1 MDLEQDSRNKHAQTL
16 IVAACFAMVFVCLG
30 FCSSNKS
37 IYLAAITKALG
48 IKRSLFSIND
58 SCRYVATAVVNVF
71 FGRLIAKN
79 GPRRLVCAG
88 FLCLTASMLIYARAE
103 NVAAFCV
110 GGVFLGVGLAWTT
123 TTMVSFLTN
132 VWFRKKRGTVNGLI
146 LCANGL
152 GGALAAQIL
161 TPIIYAPEDPF
172 SFRKAYLLVAGILF
186 VIGIPVTLII
196 REPEKTSAG
205 LNEEKKRKEG
215 KDWKGL
221 SFREV
226 AGIPHFFLYALCIF
240 LTGMSL
246 QGINGIAAAHLGDV
260 GIDSGFIALAMSV
273 HSITLSAAKFLS
285 GISYD
290 RAGLKVT
297 LPVCYLCGILSFLS
311 LFAVGT
317 ASAGALCV
325 ILWAVLSS
333 FALPLETVMVPLMT
347 SDLFGQRHYSQ
358 LLGISVSLITAGFAV
373 GNPAANLIYDMTGTY
388 RPVLLICSA
397 LMTAVMAGLCFLI
410 KESVRIR
417 RSVV

>member
-1 MDLEQDSRNKHAQTL
+1 MDLEQDSRNKRTQTL
-16 IVAACFAMVFVCLG
+16 IVAACFVMVFVCLG

-37 IYLAAITKALG
+37 IYLAAITKALS
-48 IKRSLFSIND
+48 IKRSLFSMND

-79 GPRRLVCAG
+79 GPKKFVCAG
-88 FLCLTASMLIYARAE
+88 FLCLVASMLIYARAE
-103 NVAAFCV
+103 DVAAVCV
-110 GGVFLGVGLAWTT
+110 GGAFLGVGLAWTT
-123 TTMVSFLTN
+123 TTMVSYLTN
-132 VWFRKKRGTVNGLI
+132 VWFHQKRGTINGLI

-161 TPIIYAPEDPF
+161 TPIIYTADDPF
-172 SFRKAYLLVAGILF
+172 AFRKAYLLVAGVLF
-186 VIGIPVTLII
+186 AVGIPVTLII
-196 REPEKTSAG
+196 REPKKTG
-205 LNEEKKRKEG
+205 NDTKNDRKENGG
-215 KDWKGL
+215 KWKGL
-221 SFREV
+221 SFKEILK
-226 AGIPHFFLYALCIF
+226 IPHFFLYASCIF

-260 GIDSGFIALAMSV
+260 GIDSSFIALALSI
-273 HSITLSAAKFLS
+273 HSITLSGAKFLS
-285 GISYD
+285 GVSYD
-290 RAGLKVT
+290 KAGLKVT

-317 ASAGALCV
+317 ASAGVISV

-333 FALPLETVMVPLMT
+333 FALPLETVMVPLVT
-347 SDLFGQRHYSQ
+347 LDIFGQRNYSQ

-373 GNPAANLIYDMTGTY
+373 GNPAANLIYDIAGTY
-388 RPVLLICSA
+388 RPVLLICSV
-397 LMTAVMAGLCFLI
+397 LMMAVMAGLVFLL